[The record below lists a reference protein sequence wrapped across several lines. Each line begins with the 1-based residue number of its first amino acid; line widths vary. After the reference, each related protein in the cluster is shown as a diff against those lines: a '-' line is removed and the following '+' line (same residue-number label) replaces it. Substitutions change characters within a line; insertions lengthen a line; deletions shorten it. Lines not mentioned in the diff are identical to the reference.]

1 MQQLPIKIF
10 DADLIVRFSA
20 KPAFKLDDSIPE
32 LRKST
37 MLPYGTLALILGGAL
52 SAATAH
58 LVCIF
63 LGAPAYRFLGAGE
76 KWHAPLKLEKPDPP

>member
-1 MQQLPIKIF
+1 
-10 DADLIVRFSA
+10 
-20 KPAFKLDDSIPE
+20 
-32 LRKST
+32 